1 MPGMGHIHVMPNYD
15 AIVLGTGGVGSAAV
29 YQLARRGA
37 KVLGIDQFPGGH
49 DRGSSHGETRIIR
62 QAYFEHADYV
72 PLLLRAYELWRG
84 LEQECGVDLL
94 HQVGLLQVGPPDG
107 AVVRGVLQSAGQHGL
122 SVESLSADE
131 VHGRWPGF
139 RVPTDM
145 TGVYEAAAGYLL
157 VERCVLADLAAAKV
171 RGAEFRFGSA
181 VAARR
186 SVGNS
191 VEVATEAGETY
202 RAARLI
208 ITAGPWAPALLAH
221 LPIKLQPRR
230 KHLYWF
236 RADDKNYHQDTGCPT
251 FLYELPHGV
260 YYGFPQ
266 IDSLGVK
273 VAEHSGGQ
281 AVADPLNDAR
291 ALDPADLGR
300 VEAFLRQHLPGVSN
314 SLQRHSVC
322 FYTMS
327 PDEHFIVDRDLRDP
341 NTHFAAGLSG
351 HGFKFTSVLGEALA
365 DLASDGSTRLPVNF
379 LRVSRFV
386 SV

>member
-1 MPGMGHIHVMPNYD
+1 MPTYD
-15 AIVLGTGGVGSAAV
+15 VIILGTGGVGSAAA
-29 YQLARRGA
+29 YHLARRGA
-37 KVLGIDQFPGGH
+37 KVLGLDRFPAGH

-62 QAYFEHADYV
+62 QAYFEHPDYV

-107 AVVRGVLQSAGQHGL
+107 AVVRGVLQSAVQHGL
-122 SVESLSADE
+122 SVESLSAGE
-131 VHGRWPGF
+131 VERRWPGF
-139 RVPTDM
+139 RVPASM
-145 TGVYEAAAGYLL
+145 TGVFEAAAGYLR
-157 VERCVLADLAAAKV
+157 VERCVLAHLAAAKV
-171 RGAEFRFGSA
+171 HGAEFRFGSA

-186 SVGNS
+186 SAANA
-191 VEVATEAGETY
+191 VEVVTDAGQTY
-202 RAARLI
+202 RAAKLI
-208 ITAGPWAPALLAH
+208 ITAGPWAPALFAH

-236 RADDKNYHQDTGCPT
+236 RADDTIYHQDTGCPT
-251 FLYELPHGV
+251 FLYELTHGV

-281 AVADPLNDAR
+281 AVADPLNDPR
-291 ALDPADLGR
+291 ALDPADLAR
-300 VEAFLRQHLPGVSN
+300 VEAFLRAHLPGVSN

-327 PDEHFIVDRDLRDP
+327 PDEHFIVDRDPRDH
-341 NTHFAAGLSG
+341 NYLFAAGLSG

-365 DLASDGSTRLPVNF
+365 DLALDGTTSLPVEF
-379 LRVSRFV
+379 LRLNRLLAS
-386 SV
+386 

>member
-1 MPGMGHIHVMPNYD
+1 MQSYD
-15 AIVLGTGGVGSAAV
+15 VIILGTGGVGSAAA
-29 YQLARRGA
+29 YHLARRGA
-37 KVLGIDQFPGGH
+37 KVLGLDRFPAGH

-62 QAYFEHADYV
+62 QAYFEHSDYV

-122 SVESLSADE
+122 SVESLSARE
-131 VHGRWPGF
+131 VEGRWPGF
-139 RVPTDM
+139 RVTSDM
-145 TGVYEAAAGYLL
+145 TGVYEAAAGYLP
-157 VERCVLADLAAAKV
+157 VERCVLAHLAAAKAH
-171 RGAEFRFGSA
+171 GAEFCFGST

-186 SVGNS
+186 SAANA
-191 VEVATEAGETY
+191 VEVVTEAGETY
-202 RAARLI
+202 RASKLI
-208 ITAGPWAPALLAH
+208 ITAGPWAPALLTGLGIA
-221 LPIKLQPRR
+221 LVVRR

-236 RADDKNYHQDTGCPT
+236 APADKTYHQDSGCPT

-266 IDSLGVK
+266 VDSLGVK

-281 AVADPLNDAR
+281 AVTDPLNDPR
-291 ALDPADLGR
+291 VLDPADLAR
-300 VEAFLRQHLPGVSN
+300 VEAFLRAHLPGVCN

-327 PDEHFIVDRDLRDP
+327 PDEHFIVDRDPRDQ
-341 NTHFAAGLSG
+341 NTLFAAGLSG

-365 DLASDGSTRLPVNF
+365 DLAIDGTTLLPVEF
-379 LRVSRFV
+379 LRLNRFLAG
-386 SV
+386 